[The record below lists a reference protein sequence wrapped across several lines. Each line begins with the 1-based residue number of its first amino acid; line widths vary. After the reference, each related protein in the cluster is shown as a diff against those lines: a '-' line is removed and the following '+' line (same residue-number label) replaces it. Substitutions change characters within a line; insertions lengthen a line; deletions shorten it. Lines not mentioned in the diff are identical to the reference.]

1 MTILKKNAQEGYM
14 SDNFYMNQHFDDFYD
29 MAEALHHW
37 DIEIRQ
43 LEHGEINDTIVQL
56 KVNNLYFGHAKF
68 TGKTHQI
75 GQIPPGRTFVFHRG
89 ETSKLLWRKK
99 DIPLDGIMIFPLA
112 SQLDVV
118 TKGIANTPH
127 SITVP
132 EEILTKR
139 LTPREKET
147 YTQIVSTQD
156 VIIIQKPEMDNL
168 QDTFDKYLQSAE
180 EDPALIHV
188 ENFQIC
194 LEEELLSALISALFS
209 TQSRDND
216 ILLAKNSTLWEI
228 LENHIEMNKH
238 RAIRVS
244 ELSKIAEISERSLYR
259 LFHERFGITPKA
271 YLNKLRLNGARL
283 ELIQSSI
290 KDIKIMHIAN
300 NWGFWHM
307 GQFAADYKDLFGE
320 LPSETLE
327 SST

>member
-1 MTILKKNAQEGYM
+1 MVKLYIQIKKINIKKLPIQL
-14 SDNFYMNQHFDDFYD
+14 S
-29 MAEALHHW
+29 EALHHW

-43 LEHGEINDTIVQL
+43 LEQGKIHDTIVQL
-56 KVNNLYFGHAKF
+56 KVNNLYLGHAKF

-89 ETSKLLWRKK
+89 EASKLLWRKK
-99 DIPLDGIMIFPLA
+99 DIPLNGLMIFPLA

-118 TKGIANTPH
+118 TKGVANTPH
-127 SITVP
+127 SISMP
-132 EEILTKR
+132 EEILTAR

-156 VIIIQKPEMDNL
+156 VITISKPEMDKL
-168 QDTFDKYLQSAE
+168 QDIFDKYLQSVE
-180 EDPALIHV
+180 QDPTLIHM

-194 LEEELLSALISALFS
+194 LEEELLSALIIALFS
-209 TQSRDND
+209 TQNIDND
-216 ILLAKNSTLWEI
+216 IALEKNSLLWEK
-228 LENHIEMNKH
+228 LEIYIESNKH

-244 ELSKIAEISERSLYR
+244 ELSQIAEISERSLYR
-259 LFHERFGITPKA
+259 LFNKRFAITPKA

-283 ELIQSSI
+283 ELMKCSI
-290 KDIKIMHIAN
+290 SDTKIINIAN

-320 LPSETLE
+320 LPSETLHAI
-327 SST
+327 